1 MVEAECTTL
10 SETCWTRSP
19 AYWSESPGSTS
30 ALWIADKEF
39 LILIWLAC
47 EGMSHSTVKHLLIA
61 CESKIRHTL
70 WALRLTHAAR
80 EGVEAFLALGVPH
93 EAPLFTVLAFSV

>member
-1 MVEAECTTL
+1 
-10 SETCWTRSP
+10 
-19 AYWSESPGSTS
+19 
-30 ALWIADKEF
+30 
-39 LILIWLAC
+39 
-47 EGMSHSTVKHLLIA
+47 MSHSTVKHLLIA